1 MILTNLATEGG
12 RKNLKGGTTW
22 SIFSHFGGGGGWAL
36 YTQFRFGGGGHSVH
50 VPPPKIA
57 TANITKNK
65 NAFLARPG
73 IDRNRN
79 SGSGIP
85 VPVPAFSDSGSGSGK
100 KCSGSGSG
108 KKTHRNRNNFTL
120 RIMTKFSIFKPK
132 FVLKNQNFRACGAK
146 FHIIDVSV
154 HENAL
159 KNREKNFVAQKIIT
173 KNRFFSKH

>member
-1 MILTNLATEGG
+1 MISYN
-12 RKNLKGGTTW
+12 RK
-22 SIFSHFGGGGGWAL
+22 A
-36 YTQFRFGGGGHSVH
+36 H
-50 VPPPKIA
+50 VCKDPQ
-57 TANITKNK
+57 
-65 NAFLARPG
+65 PG

-85 VPVPAFSDSGSGSGK
+85 VPAFLDSGSGSGE

-108 KKTHRNRNNFTL
+108 TKTHRNRNNFTL
-120 RIMTKFSIFKPK
+120 GIMTKFSIFKPK

-159 KNREKNFVAQKIIT
+159 KNRKKILLR
-173 KNRFFSKH
+173 KKSF